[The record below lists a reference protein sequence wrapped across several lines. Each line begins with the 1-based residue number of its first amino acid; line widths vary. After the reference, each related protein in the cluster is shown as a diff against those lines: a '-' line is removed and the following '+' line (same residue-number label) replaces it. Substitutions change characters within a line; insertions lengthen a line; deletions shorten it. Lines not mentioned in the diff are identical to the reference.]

1 MIPDSHPWNQ
11 LKLELKE
18 PEFKEQEFKKDEP
31 KLIRKKTNCYSKPKL
46 NYETNHYY
54 SFEEKKNNCK
64 CIIS

>member
-1 MIPDSHPWNQ
+1 
-11 LKLELKE
+11 
-18 PEFKEQEFKKDEP
+18 EP

-54 SFEEKKNNCK
+54 SFEEKNNNCK